1 MNLLTA
7 LAVTI
12 PSTLSLIAS
21 MIYAYIAL
29 KKSKEAPKDEVWET
43 ALRLMCSKDDCYSSA
58 DEFANLY
65 LQLKFFKEHPEKLK
79 GFSSIE
85 QAISVASHQPE

>member
-7 LAVTI
+7 LAVII
-12 PSTLSLIAS
+12 PSTLSLITS

-43 ALRLMCSKDDCYSSA
+43 ALRIMCSKDDCYSSA

-65 LQLKFFKEHPEKLK
+65 LQLKFFKEHPEKLN

-85 QAISVASHQPE
+85 QAINSASHQPE

>member
-7 LAVTI
+7 IAVTV
-12 PSTLSLIAS
+12 PSTLSLVTS

-29 KKSKEAPKDEVWET
+29 KKSKEAPKDEVWEA

-65 LQLKFFKEHPEKLK
+65 LQLKFFKEYPEKLN

-85 QAISVASHQPE
+85 QAINAASHQPE